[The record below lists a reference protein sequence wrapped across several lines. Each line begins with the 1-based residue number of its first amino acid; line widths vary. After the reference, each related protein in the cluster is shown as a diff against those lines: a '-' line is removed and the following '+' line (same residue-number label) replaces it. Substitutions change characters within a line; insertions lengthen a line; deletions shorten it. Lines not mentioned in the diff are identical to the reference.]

1 MHKITSAEQMLRWSW
16 NQLRKML
23 EQQLQTTDTIGSNLP
38 CMDEGNNSSRHKRRL
53 KEQGKPKRGNVT
65 RPFEEVGLKPMRI
78 LTKLHW
84 CSSSN
89 WLFNKQGEMLLQIK
103 PDAPTQHAEFVLVS
117 DYRLSAH
124 IGKSDRQQRMLRH
137 RGIAMWISQ
146 QKIGWQRRAPPN

>member
-65 RPFEEVGLKPMRI
+65 RPFEEVGLKPMGI

-89 WLFNKQGEMLLQIK
+89 
-103 PDAPTQHAEFVLVS
+103 
-117 DYRLSAH
+117 
-124 IGKSDRQQRMLRH
+124 
-137 RGIAMWISQ
+137 
-146 QKIGWQRRAPPN
+146 